1 MKSFL
6 GLQRLANQ
14 SVPIP
19 RRGLKEVSI
28 DGCTPE
34 KTIELEPYWDGED
47 MATNGYI
54 HIHKELAAN
63 DFICFN
69 NAYTIFL
76 FGNDLTVEGNALN
89 SEGTTNKIDPTKNVI
104 GVELGEWKVSASSAT
119 TVDLMGVAFSTV
131 VFSALGDISGY
142 LVLDSWEGTL
152 KGSYTLNNEGSPTI
166 SGDIMIF
173 ALNTNSAQIT
183 GTTSQIFMDG
193 ESGTTKELNVE
204 IPRTIEGSKNPYMLA
219 YLVSMDAMMETPG
232 THDVEGN
239 VKVVAQ
245 TNADFIPKKN
255 YKVTLSYGL
264 LKIVGTSGGDPEDP
278 NNPDDPANPD
288 GQITGNPESDPDSL
302 GAGAIA
308 GIVIAAVVVVGV
320 VAFCVVWF
328 VVLKKGC
335 GSVKQMKVQVLNN

>member
-14 SVPIP
+14 SVPLP
-19 RRGLKEVSI
+19 RRGLKEVNI

-34 KTIELEPYWDGED
+34 DTIDLEPYWDGDD
-47 MATNGYI
+47 MKANGYI

-69 NAYTIFL
+69 NVYTIFL
-76 FGNDLTVEGNALN
+76 FGNDLTVEGESQSL
-89 SEGTTNKIDPTKNVI
+89 EGSTKVDPTKNVI
-104 GVELGEWKVSASSAT
+104 GVGLGQWKVSASSAT
-119 TVDLMGVAFSTV
+119 TVDLMGVSLQTVGFSD
-131 VFSALGDISGY
+131 LGDISGY

-152 KGSYTLNNEGSPTI
+152 KGSYTSNNEGSPTI
-166 SGDIMIF
+166 SGDIMVF

-183 GTTSQIFMDG
+183 GTTSQIFMDPG
-193 ESGTTKELNVE
+193 QSGAGTTKELNVE

-219 YLVSMDAMMETPG
+219 YLVSMDAMMGTPG

-255 YKVTLSYGL
+255 YEVTLSNGL
-264 LKIVGTSGGDPEDP
+264 VKIGSWRVYSG
-278 NNPDDPANPD
+278 
-288 GQITGNPESDPDSL
+288 
-302 GAGAIA
+302 
-308 GIVIAAVVVVGV
+308 
-320 VAFCVVWF
+320 
-328 VVLKKGC
+328 
-335 GSVKQMKVQVLNN
+335 